1 MTQYGYEVT
10 EKICLDSH
18 MEKGTV
24 VRCNLQKASKEEII
38 ASLTQEGIR
47 VRQHPYLDYALI
59 LSDYNYMRAIAAF
72 KNGWIQVQ
80 DISSMLVA
88 EIAAPNWGEYCIDVC
103 AAPGG
108 KALHIA
114 SKLMGS
120 GYVEARD
127 ISEYKVQLMQENIE
141 RTDAINIRAAVKDA
155 TVVDEES
162 IRKADIVLA
171 DVPCS
176 GLGVI
181 GRKPDI
187 KYYAS
192 KEKEE
197 ELVRIQRAILANA
210 ASYVKPGG
218 TLLYSTCTVNRKEN
232 GENAAWFLEQFPF
245 EAVSL
250 DELLP
255 DELKSGETAKGQ
267 LQLIPGVHKT
277 DGFFLAKF
285 RRKEEGR
292 A

>member
-1 MTQYGYEVT
+1 
-10 EKICLDSH
+10 
-18 MEKGTV
+18 MEG
-24 VRCNLQKASKEEII
+24 L
-38 ASLTQEGIR
+38 
-47 VRQHPYLDYALI
+47 PYALKI
-59 LSDYNYMRAIAAF
+59 TGYDYLLACESFQRGEF
-72 KNGWIQVQ
+72 FVQ
-80 DISSMLVA
+80 DISSMLA
-88 EIAAPNWGEYCIDVC
+88 GELASPAPHDRIIDVC

-108 KALHIA
+108 KSMNVAL
-114 SKLMGS
+114 KLTDGS
-120 GYVEARD
+120 VEARD
-127 ISEYKVQLMQENIE
+127 LTPLKTQLIRENIARLGLDNISVKE
-141 RTDAINIRAAVKDA
+141 WDARVSDTASK
-155 TVVDEES
+155 ES
-162 IRKADIVLA
+162 ADIVLA
-171 DVPCS
+171 DLPCS
-176 GLGVI
+176 GLGII

-232 GENAAWFLEQFPF
+232 SENAAWFLEQFPF

-285 RRKEEGR
+285 RKTEEGR